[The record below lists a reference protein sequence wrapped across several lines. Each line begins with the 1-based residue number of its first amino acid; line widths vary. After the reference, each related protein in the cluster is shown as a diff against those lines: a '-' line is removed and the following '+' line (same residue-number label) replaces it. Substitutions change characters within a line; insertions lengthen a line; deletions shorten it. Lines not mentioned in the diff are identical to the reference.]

1 MVTSITE
8 LEKRFLVFEI
18 NEDLEDFQ
26 KLDIEEGPMYNILK
40 PDSIFLFLDEHNKQI
55 WLWHG
60 RHAEIRKKFIATQS
74 APKIRDQYGIDYKIT
89 AVDDGK
95 EDIMFKVFLGLE

>member
-1 MVTSITE
+1 MKIITE
-8 LEKRFLVFEI
+8 LEKQILVFEI
-18 NEDLEDFQ
+18 DEELEQFKKLEIED
-26 KLDIEEGPMYNILK
+26 GPMYKILK
-40 PDSIFLFLDEHNKQI
+40 PDSIFLFLDEENKQI

-95 EDIMFKVFLGLE
+95 EDIMFKVFLGLD